1 VVFTCDIL
9 AKRGEAEEEIR
20 SITST
25 FLPHQEE
32 GALKIRPLEEGDGLR
47 LTLPPIE
54 EGGGGGGWTELDLLP
69 IEGGGPSI
77 SLPPVEEGG
86 AQSLTLPPVEEGS
99 GPRFSL
105 RPVEEDRLSF
115 ILPLIE
121 EGSI

>member
-54 EGGGGGGWTELDLLP
+54 EGGGGGG
-69 IEGGGPSI
+69 GPSWTCC
-77 SLPPVEEGG
+77 P
-86 AQSLTLPPVEEGS
+86 
-99 GPRFSL
+99 L
-105 RPVEEDRLSF
+105 RGVDRALACHQ
-115 ILPLIE
+115 LRK
-121 EGSI
+121 GVHRA